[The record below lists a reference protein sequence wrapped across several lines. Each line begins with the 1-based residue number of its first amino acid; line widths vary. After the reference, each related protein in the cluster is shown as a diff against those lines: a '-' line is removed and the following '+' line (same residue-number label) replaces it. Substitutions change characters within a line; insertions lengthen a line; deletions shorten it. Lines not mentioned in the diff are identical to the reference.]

1 MELPGR
7 GRGKKCAVGISFAF
21 ELLDIF
27 IGQWAATFLPG
38 ALEADLVHPDPT
50 SVPENCQH
58 LGHILQKY
66 FQNDPD
72 QLLQDLL
79 PELTLRGLKNN
90 RITTFDARIRSCA
103 LLLQAVQRGEEDPAA
118 WSARRIIPQ
127 PLRLWSPEQQAV
139 LDAVEAGTAVVDA
152 NDVRRAGRLLQVSG
166 GPGAGKTEV
175 VLEAAIRAA
184 TAGCKVLILG
194 PIGLLVSSHRQ
205 HIPPELDI
213 TVETV
218 HSSFKITRD
227 QDRQY
232 IPPGRL
238 RHYDLIIF
246 DEVSQIDGAVWSKLQ
261 TAFREMH
268 ALPYIVFAGD
278 FQQLQPI
285 CGVHQLQRDLEA
297 QCQAGTVQRVQ
308 LQQHAAARSSDPEM
322 LAFLQHCRTRQ
333 PSRATLTNFFDNR
346 VWNKDV
352 DQAVRKARNLEN
364 TTGKTFTFLTVTNKG
379 AAALNRAWVQ
389 QAFPTAGAVLAAGG
403 GLAGDPSY
411 GEEQLWFEAGMRVR
425 LTQNLDKDRGFVNG
439 AIGTIQRV
447 LRKDVF
453 VLKTD
458 AGVLLLVH
466 PIKQNGRKFMPVTYG
481 YATTIRRAQGATLEL
496 VGVRFDRRLADH
508 GYAYVAVSRA
518 RRRADVYLIGSI
530 RRTDWR
536 PVGEDDR
543 GRGTSELSVLSLAD
557 SEEPESEEPS
567 TDTDQEPGSDAFG
580 DFDMDGESDEQP
592 EQQSEDMGHEMDLDE
607 ASEDLD
613 CRDCQHIEDVSGLFG

>member
-1 MELPGR
+1 M
-7 GRGKKCAVGISFAF
+7 GISFAF

-27 IGQWAATFLPG
+27 IGQWAATFSPG

-58 LGHILQKY
+58 LSHILQKY

-72 QLLQDLL
+72 QLLQELL

-90 RITTFDARIRSCA
+90 RIATFDARVRSCA
-103 LLLQAVQRGEEDPAA
+103 LLLQAVHRGEEDPAA
-118 WSARRIIPQ
+118 WSARRLISQ

-152 NDVRRAGRLLQVSG
+152 NDIRRAGRLLQVSG

-175 VLEAAIRAA
+175 VLEAATRAA

-205 HIPPELDI
+205 RIPPELDI

-261 TAFREMH
+261 TAFRELH

-297 QCQAGTVQRVQ
+297 QCQAGAVQRVQ

-333 PSRATLTNFFDNR
+333 PSRATLTNFFDDR
-346 VWNKDV
+346 VWNKDI

-364 TTGKTFTFLTVTNKG
+364 TTGKTFTFLTVTNRG

-389 QAFPTAGAVLAAGG
+389 QAFPMTGAVLAAGQ
-403 GLAGDPSY
+403 GLAGDPAY
-411 GEEQLWFEAGMRVR
+411 GDELLWFEVGMRVR

-439 AIGTIQRV
+439 AIGIVQRV

-466 PIKQNGRKFMPVTYG
+466 PIKQRGRKFMPVTYG

-508 GYAYVAVSRA
+508 GYGYVAVSRA
-518 RRRADVYLIGSI
+518 RRRADVYLIGNV

-536 PVGEDDR
+536 PVGGDDR
-543 GRGTSELSVLSLAD
+543 GLGTSELSVLSLSD
-557 SEEPESEEPS
+557 DEEPESEEPS
-567 TDTDQEPGSDAFG
+567 EDSPDAEPSSDAFG
-580 DFDMDGESDEQP
+580 EFTSASESDEPP
-592 EQQSEDMGHEMDLDE
+592 EMPTEDVDEDM
-607 ASEDLD
+607 
-613 CRDCQHIEDVSGLFG
+613 DVDGLFD